1 MQKTQLE
8 KGLKRFTQ
16 KFRVEDQAAQKAIL
30 TLKSRKEDERPK
42 KHPPP
47 KRQWTSNSTYLEN
60 IEPQKCPFLLG
71 QKRATPTGRD
81 ASDDALLVRVVTPPS
96 AGIT

>member
-16 KFRVEDQAAQKAIL
+16 KFQVEDQAARKAIL
-30 TLKSRKEDERPK
+30 TFKSRKEDQRHK

-47 KRQWTSNSTYLEN
+47 KKQWTFDSTYLEN

-71 QKRATPTGRD
+71 RKRATPQD
-81 ASDDALLVRVVTPPS
+81 VTS
-96 AGIT
+96 AMMHCLFELSRHPLQG